1 MSNILTPIVARYS
14 VFFTLTMFSSSQIS
28 RAKQPTH
35 LVQDLMLAAE
45 QRFKDRTTKMRA
57 LNRNVSTSTST
68 SSSSSNTRTSTSI
81 TTATDSEPPSSPP
94 SSKCMSSF
102 PAGAEAGSSSTPSL
116 LPLPTTS
123 DAHCGARDGSLSH
136 VLTTQTHIPS
146 SPLTLAHSSLGL
158 DIGPRST
165 DNKDD
170 TFATVTATPVHA
182 HAANVEADVP
192 ALSEVNDTLPKNHIK
207 KMRSA
212 SIVSKTSIATLLSV
226 TLTMIL
232 LSLLQGKKRHARRQR
247 RSLKRNH
254 SRHHSKHH
262 HLPHSSSSS
271 LHQHHLPHSSSSSL
285 HQQNHTIHMDCKNC
299 TSLTQSLQDEKQRTY
314 TIAAEC
320 HADQE
325 PTPLNSTFG
334 PTRSSPSPVD
344 TNTFEI
350 QSGPYGGAKGTW
362 SLSDGHLPGKRSK
375 QDFVDAWLEEQ
386 RHGMEE
392 HQSPYSGPI
401 SPSWTGSEESLHVE
415 EERVRSLS
423 PVHNIPD
430 HHQYTQ
436 SQHGDINRR
445 AQEQYE
451 PSRPNNEIYQ
461 GSLLPVPYPHRHQ
474 HLHPHHHPRPP
485 PQQHH
490 HLHNH
495 PNHHHLNYRT
505 MVPKGDQ
512 LGYYYYQPQPHG
524 GRPHAFSHP
533 HGNIVSQDN
542 LRRSLS
548 LTHAP
553 RPRHSP
559 SMLPVSTTSV
569 RLENLTP
576 AEKARHEYQMRR
588 ELQQIQHQ
596 QHRQHQIQQQYQ
608 GYPVPRHLSLSKDA
622 YPPKQYSSRG
632 RSANDLAWE
641 RHSFYQQQQYQDEI
655 IAERKRKEE
664 QPRHQLWQLRP
675 TVQEQDLVARTS
687 SLNRITSSSLS
698 PKTAQALGL
707 SRSKTV
713 SGLGERKRVNVV
725 KRAESSA
732 TSKPSK
738 GRTFVPADLR
748 SSPQRPSTPPP
759 RPPTPK
765 EAVKSILAD
774 CPVFSAGMRLMRRS
788 DSKANMDKSNKDQP
802 SSNDTTPILTRK
814 KTLKDLGPS
823 LKSLA
828 RRYSARLNRPNSFA
842 GSSSDP
848 IVVPEGQAVKTYS
861 LMTRTSYSRLS
872 SNPATLSD
880 GVVDLQQLQ
889 QSGYLSTERVPIHR
903 RVTLFRPE
911 MMTPSSPTS
920 DSNDQVH
927 NNQTS
932 SHPLARTRS
941 LCSSIKKRDSLTLRF
956 ANGRGLELTKF
967 EPPKAVTTTESANFQ
982 QSATALQGALPSITN
997 VSPTEATT
1005 TTTPGD
1011 EQEWT
1016 RRQVVA
1022 ILAMGRK
1029 ERVSAKTGQSMSSS
1043 AKAPLSPLALEAQED
1058 LEVAPVQQDPCEQIS
1073 FMLVP
1078 KSRYEFQPL
1087 VAV

>member
-1 MSNILTPIVARYS
+1 MRNRSLPTTR
-14 VFFTLTMFSSSQIS
+14 FTLSLSSLSFSLQ
-28 RAKQPTH
+28 
-35 LVQDLMLAAE
+35 
-45 QRFKDRTTKMRA
+45 MRA
-57 LNRNVSTSTST
+57 LIRNVSTSTSTST

-81 TTATDSEPPSSPP
+81 TTATDSELPSSPP
-94 SSKCMSSF
+94 SSKCISSF
-102 PAGAEAGSSSTPSL
+102 PSGAEAGSSSTPSL
-116 LPLPTTS
+116 LPLPTVS
-123 DAHCGARDGSLSH
+123 DAHPGTHGGSLSH
-136 VLTTQTHIPS
+136 VLTTQTHTPS
-146 SPLTLAHSSLGL
+146 PSLTLAHSSLGL
-158 DIGPRST
+158 YNGPRLT
-165 DNKDD
+165 DNKEDI
-170 TFATVTATPVHA
+170 FATITATPATHHT
-182 HAANVEADVP
+182 HAADVKAQADVP
-192 ALSEVNDTLPKNHIK
+192 ALSVVNHTLPKNHIK
-207 KMRSA
+207 KTRSA
-212 SIVSKTSIATLLSV
+212 SIVSKTSIAALLSV

-232 LSLLQGKKRHARRQR
+232 LSLLQGKRRHARRQR

-254 SRHHSKHH
+254 SRHHSKQ
-262 HLPHSSSSS
+262 HLPHSSC
-271 LHQHHLPHSSSSSL
+271 SSL
-285 HQQNHTIHMDCKNC
+285 HQQNYTIHMDGKSC
-299 TSLTQSLQDEKQRTY
+299 TSLTQSLQDEEMRTY

-325 PTPLNSTFG
+325 PTPLTAFG
-334 PTRSSPSPVD
+334 PTRSSPSPID
-344 TNTFEI
+344 TNTLEI
-350 QSGPYGGAKGTW
+350 QSGPYGGIKGIW
-362 SLSDGHLPGKRSK
+362 SLSDGHLPGRRSK
-375 QDFVDAWLEEQ
+375 QDFVDTWLEEL

-392 HQSPYSGPI
+392 HQGPYSGPI
-401 SPSWTGSEESLHVE
+401 SPSWTGSEDSLHVE
-415 EERVRSLS
+415 EEKQRSLS

-461 GSLLPVPYPHRHQ
+461 GSLLPPPHHRHQ
-474 HLHPHHHPRPP
+474 HLNPHHHPRPP
-485 PQQHH
+485 PPPPLQQH

-505 MVPKGDQ
+505 QKVPNSDQ
-512 LGYYYYQPQPHG
+512 LGYYYQARPHG
-524 GRPHAFSHP
+524 GRPHAFSHA
-533 HGNIVSQDN
+533 HENITSAQDN

-553 RPRHSP
+553 HPRHSP
-559 SMLPVSTTSV
+559 PTPPVLTSTSV
-569 RLENLTP
+569 RFENLTP
-576 AEKARHEYQMRR
+576 VEKARYEYQLRR
-588 ELQQIQHQ
+588 ERQQIQHQ

-608 GYPVPRHLSLSKDA
+608 GGYPVSRLPSLPSDA

-641 RHSFYQQQQYQDEI
+641 RHSFYQQQQYKEEI
-655 IAERKRKEE
+655 IAERKRREE
-664 QPRHQLWQLRP
+664 QPRHQLWQQSRP
-675 TVQEQDLVARTS
+675 SVQEQDLVARTS

-713 SGLGERKRVNVV
+713 SGLGKQKRVNVV

-738 GRTFVPADLR
+738 GRTFVPADLS
-748 SSPQRPSTPPP
+748 SSPQRPSTPPPP

-774 CPVFSAGMRLMRRS
+774 CPVFSAGMRLMRRNE
-788 DSKANMDKSNKDQP
+788 SKANLDKSDKDLP
-802 SSNDTTPILTRK
+802 SSNDTTTTLTRK

-848 IVVPEGQAVKTYS
+848 IVVPEGQADKTHS
-861 LMTRTSYSRLS
+861 LMTRTSFSRLS
-872 SNPATLSD
+872 SNPATLPD

-911 MMTPSSPTS
+911 MTTPSPSTR

-927 NNQTS
+927 DNKTS

-941 LCSSIKKRDSLTLRF
+941 LCSSIKKHDSLTLRF
-956 ANGRGLELTKF
+956 ANGRGLDLTMI
-967 EPPKAVTTTESANFQ
+967 EPAKAVTPTTESANVQ
-982 QSATALQGALPSITN
+982 RSATASEGALPSTTT
-997 VSPTEATT
+997 VPPTGATT
-1005 TTTPGD
+1005 TTTPSD

-1029 ERVSAKTGQSMSSS
+1029 ERVSAKTGQSISPS

-1058 LEVAPVQQDPCEQIS
+1058 LPQVAPVQQQDPCEQIS

>member
-14 VFFTLTMFSSSQIS
+14 VFFTLTMFSSSPIS
-28 RAKQPTH
+28 LAKQPTH
-35 LVQDLMLAAE
+35 LVQDLMLVAE

-68 SSSSSNTRTSTSI
+68 SSSSSNTRASTSI

-94 SSKCMSSF
+94 SFKCMSSF

-116 LPLPTTS
+116 LLPLPTTS
-123 DAHCGARDGSLSH
+123 DARLDAHGGSLSH
-136 VLTTQTHIPS
+136 VLTTQTHTPS

-158 DIGPRST
+158 DIEPRST
-165 DNKDD
+165 DYQKD
-170 TFATVTATPVHA
+170 TFATVTATPAHT
-182 HAANVEADVP
+182 HAANIEADVP
-192 ALSEVNDTLPKNHIK
+192 ALSAVSDTLPKNHIK
-207 KMRSA
+207 NMRAA
-212 SIVSKTSIATLLSV
+212 SVVSKTSIATLLSV

-271 LHQHHLPHSSSSSL
+271 LHQ
-285 HQQNHTIHMDCKNC
+285 QNYTIHMDGKNC
-299 TSLTQSLQDEKQRTY
+299 TPLTQSLQDEEMRTY
-314 TIAAEC
+314 TIAAES

-344 TNTFEI
+344 TNTLEI

-375 QDFVDAWLEEQ
+375 QDFVDAWLEEL

-415 EERVRSLS
+415 EEEQRSLS

-430 HHQYTQ
+430 HHQDTQ
-436 SQHGDINRR
+436 SQLGDINRR
-445 AQEQYE
+445 EQEQYE

-461 GSLLPVPYPHRHQ
+461 GSLLPIPYPHRHQ

-485 PQQHH
+485 PPPQHH

-505 MVPKGDQ
+505 MVPKNDQ
-512 LGYYYYQPQPHG
+512 LGYYYQPQPHG
-524 GRPHAFSHP
+524 GRPHAFPRP
-533 HGNIVSQDN
+533 HGNIASQDN

-553 RPRHSP
+553 RPRQSP
-559 SMLPVSTTSV
+559 PMPPVSTTSV
-569 RLENLTP
+569 RFENLTP

-588 ELQQIQHQ
+588 EHQQIQHQ

-608 GYPVPRHLSLSKDA
+608 GYPAPRHLSLSNDA

-655 IAERKRKEE
+655 IAERKRREE

-738 GRTFVPADLR
+738 GRTFVPADLS
-748 SSPQRPSTPPP
+748 SSPKRPLSPPP

-774 CPVFSAGMRLMRRS
+774 CPVFSAGMRLMRRG
-788 DSKANMDKSNKDQP
+788 DSKANPDKSDKDQP
-802 SSNDTTPILTRK
+802 SSNGTTPTLTRK

-828 RRYSARLNRPNSFA
+828 RRYSARLSRPNSFA

-848 IVVPEGQAVKTYS
+848 IVVPESQAVKTHS

-911 MMTPSSPTS
+911 MMTPSPPTS

-927 NNQTS
+927 DDQTS

-956 ANGRGLELTKF
+956 ANGRGLDLTKF
-967 EPPKAVTTTESANFQ
+967 EPPKALTTTKNAKLQ
-982 QSATALQGALPSITN
+982 RSATALQGALPSITN
-997 VSPTEATT
+997 ASPTEATT

-1029 ERVSAKTGQSMSSS
+1029 ERVSAKTGQLMSSS